1 MEGITSK
8 VCKTIKEYLRHN
20 TYRRLTTRPWKTRPI
35 LLSRRAWRVK
45 IARPTIKLQ
54 SKPNSRVRIKR
65 SYVTDMLVFLS
76 GGEGGLVSGRQTDKK
91 CIDDDQVFG
100 RQSSMSRQVS
110 GNGWEF
116 KRKMMLNVNIA
127 ELLLPRRSFNER
139 HGYADLRA
147 VNSFRIRIVPEHS
160 N

>member
-1 MEGITSK
+1 MESITSK
-8 VCKTIKEYLRHN
+8 VYKTIKEYLGHN
-20 TYRRLTTRPWKTRPI
+20 TYRRLTTRP
-35 LLSRRAWRVK
+35 LLSRRVWRVK
-45 IARPTIKLQ
+45 IAQPTIKLQ

-65 SYVTDMLVFLS
+65 SYVTDLLVFLS
-76 GGEGGLVSGRQTDKK
+76 GGEGGLVSGRRTDKK
-91 CIDDDQVFG
+91 CIDDDQVCR

-147 VNSFRIRIVPEHS
+147 VNSFRISIVPEHS

>member
-1 MEGITSK
+1 METITSK
-8 VCKTIKEYLRHN
+8 VYKTIKEYLRHK
-20 TYRRLTTRPWKTRPI
+20 TYRRLKIRPRQSRPI
-35 LLSRRAWRVK
+35 RLSRRVWRVK
-45 IARPTIKLQ
+45 IAQPTIKLQ

-76 GGEGGLVSGRQTDKK
+76 GGEGGLVSGRRTDKK
-91 CIDDDQVFG
+91 CIDDQVCG
-100 RQSSMSRQVS
+100 QQTSMSRQVS

-127 ELLLPRRSFNER
+127 ELLSPRRSYNER

-147 VNSFRIRIVPEHS
+147 VNSFRISVS
-160 N
+160 T